1 MNSNMS
7 KPTRKES
14 LALWHRVILT
24 SVKMSG
30 PDLSTRQ
37 MAILMS
43 VYLEENVHTV
53 KSLAEKLDVTKAVIT
68 RALDTLTR
76 YGFIK
81 RAPDLRDKRSV
92 IVKRTTGGILYLQ
105 RFADIIQSEGDT
117 RILPLAA

>member
-1 MNSNMS
+1 
-7 KPTRKES
+7 
-14 LALWHRVILT
+14 
-24 SVKMSG
+24 
-30 PDLSTRQ
+30 
-37 MAILMS
+37 
-43 VYLEENVHTV
+43 
-53 KSLAEKLDVTKAVIT
+53 
-68 RALDTLTR
+68 LTR